1 MNNSWIAEKMGID
14 FERDLPHL
22 SPDARSQ
29 FPLINEGFSGQLAD
43 CYTRYMEAP
52 FQYFYCAS
60 LTCLG
65 NVLAGKLS
73 MDTELKIEPRLYT
86 ALLGNTGNARKSTAI
101 DKVVEFYRS
110 AGVGFTELLGVGSAE
125 GLQKSLAA
133 NPNLVLVFDE
143 FKQFTSKTKIEG
155 SVLLPC
161 VNTLYESN
169 DYHNITKTSQVKIDG
184 AHLSILAAS
193 TTATYETLF
202 DRNSL
207 DIGFLNRLLIVP
219 GNASA
224 RFPLPPKIP
233 LNEKEML
240 HDCLRKVLENV
251 GSGLE
256 LKMTA
261 AAYKIYE
268 HWYLNREDSL
278 HAVRLEGLALRL
290 MMLMAADT
298 CRREI
303 DEVIAERAISIADW
317 QLLMRKLYD
326 PIDADTMMAR
336 MEESI
341 RRQLEKT
348 PLKERELKQKT
359 NYKRVGIYIFKTA
372 LRSLV
377 ESEEV
382 CFDKKSKEYL
392 LVKM

>member
-1 MNNSWIAEKMGID
+1 MNNSRFADKMGID

-22 SPDARSQ
+22 SPDARYQ

-43 CYTRYMEAP
+43 CFTQYMEAP

-65 NVLAGKLS
+65 NILAGKLAIE
-73 MDTELKIEPRLYT
+73 TELKIEPRLYT
-86 ALLGNTGNARKSTAI
+86 ILLGNTGIARKSTAI
-101 DKVVEFYRS
+101 DKVTDFYRS
-110 AGVGFTELLGVGSAE
+110 AGAGFTEILGVGSAE
-125 GLQKSLAA
+125 GLQKSLSAT
-133 NPNLVLVFDE
+133 PNLVLVFDE

-161 VNTLYESN
+161 VTTLFESTH
-169 DYHNITKTSQVKIDG
+169 YHNITKTSQVKIDD

-207 DIGFLNRLLIVP
+207 DIGFLNRLFIVP
-219 GNASA
+219 GNSTA

-233 LNEKEML
+233 LEKKGLL
-240 HDCLRKVLENV
+240 HECLRRVIENV

-256 LKMTA
+256 LKMTPD
-261 AAYKIYE
+261 AYKLYE
-268 HWYLNREDSL
+268 LWYLNREDSV

-298 CRREI
+298 LQKEI
-303 DEVIAERAISIADW
+303 NDEITERAISIADW
-317 QLLMRKLYD
+317 QLLMRKLHD
-326 PIDADTMMAR
+326 PIDADTMLAR

-341 RRQLEKT
+341 RRQLEKM
-348 PLKERELKQKT
+348 PLKERELKQRT
-359 NYKRVGIYIFKTA
+359 NSRRVGNYIFKSA
-372 LRSLV
+372 LKSL
-377 ESEEV
+377 EE
-382 CFDKKSKEYL
+382 SKEIYCDKNSREYH
-392 LVKM
+392 LVDG

>member
-1 MNNSWIAEKMGID
+1 MNDSWIAEKMGID

-73 MDTELKIEPRLYT
+73 IETELKIEPRLYT
-86 ALLGNTGNARKSTAI
+86 ILLGNTGIARKSSAI
-101 DKVVEFYRS
+101 EKVTDFYRS
-110 AGVGFTELLGVGSAE
+110 AGVGFTEILGVGSAE

-143 FKQFTSKTKIEG
+143 FKQFTSKTRIDG

-161 VNTLYESN
+161 VTTLFESN
-169 DYHNITKTSQVKIDG
+169 HYHNITKTTQVKIDN

-233 LNEKEML
+233 LTEKEML
-240 HDCLRKVLENV
+240 SDLLRKAIENV

-256 LKMTA
+256 LKMTPA
-261 AAYKIYE
+261 ALRKYE
-268 HWYLNREDSL
+268 RWYFDREGSI

-298 CRREI
+298 CGREI
-303 DEVIAERAISIADW
+303 DEVIAEQAISIADW
-317 QLLMRKLYD
+317 QLLMRKRYD

-336 MEESI
+336 MEEKI

-348 PLKERELKQKT
+348 PLKERELQQRT
-359 NYKRVGIYIFKTA
+359 NYKRVGISIFKAA
-372 LRSLV
+372 LKSLV

-392 LVKM
+392 LVKL